1 MNPKIKTLAFL
12 VLAAIGFSANAQ
24 KIAHLNLDSLISSM
38 PESKTVKEESQNYL
52 KSLENEVMAM
62 TEEFQK
68 KYNDYMANAE
78 KMSELVRKTKEEE
91 LTGMQRRIEEFKI
104 SAQQDYQ
111 KKMNEYLQPLVEK
124 AKKAIEAVA
133 KESGYKYVLDVTPGN
148 SNVLYSEPSDDIF
161 NAVKK
166 KLDSMPP
173 AQIPGTKSNNN
184 PPSENKPKTNPQ
196 TGTGTKPKSG
206 K

>member
-1 MNPKIKTLAFL
+1 MNRKIRTLTL
-12 VLAAIGFSANAQ
+12 SVLMAVCAAGLKAQ

-62 TEEFQK
+62 TDEFQK

-78 KMSELVRKTKEEE
+78 KMSDLVRKTKEEE

-111 KKMNEYLQPLVEK
+111 KKMNEYLQPLIDK
-124 AKKAIEAVA
+124 AKKAIEMVA
-133 KESGYKYVLDVTPGN
+133 KENGYKYVLDVTPGN
-148 SNVLYSEPSDDIF
+148 TNVLYSEPSDDIF

-166 KLDSMPP
+166 KMDSMPP
-173 AQIPGTKSNNN
+173 AQIPGSKSNT
-184 PPSENKPKTNPQ
+184 PPPVENKPKTAPP
-196 TGTGTKPKSG
+196 TGTKPKSG

>member
-1 MNPKIKTLAFL
+1 MNIHKKTGLLILFGSFL
-12 VLAAIGFSANAQ
+12 SLSAQ

-52 KSLENEVMAM
+52 KSLENEVMMM

-91 LTGMQRRIEEFKI
+91 LQGMQRRIEDFKI

-111 KKMNEYLQPLVEK
+111 KKMNEFLAPLLEK
-124 AKKAIEAVA
+124 AKKAIELVA
-133 KESGYKYVLDVTPGN
+133 KEYGYKYVLDVNPGN

-161 NAVKK
+161 SAVKK

-173 AQIPGTKSNNN
+173 AQIPGSNKKDA
-184 PPSENKPKTNPQ
+184 PSENKPKSPSPPPPQ
-196 TGTGTKPKSG
+196 GTKPG
-206 K
+206 KPR

>member
-1 MNPKIKTLAFL
+1 MNRKIRIFTVSILIA
-12 VLAAIGFSANAQ
+12 VCTTEIQAQ

-62 TEEFQK
+62 TDEFQK

-111 KKMNEYLQPLVEK
+111 KKMNEYLQPLIDK
-124 AKKAIEAVA
+124 AKKAIEMVA
-133 KESGYKYVLDVTPGN
+133 KESGYKYVLDITPGN
-148 SNVLYSEPSDDIF
+148 TNVLYSEPSDDIF

-166 KLDSMPP
+166 KMDAMPP
-173 AQIPGTKSNNN
+173 AQIPGSKSNT
-184 PPSENKPKTNPQ
+184 PPPVENKPKTTPQ
-196 TGTGTKPKSG
+196 PGTKPKSG